1 MARPQKTGLDY
12 FPVDVYCD
20 NKIKL
25 IEASF
30 GLQGFAVI
38 VKLWQK
44 IYADQGYYCDF
55 DEESAL
61 LFAAENHI
69 DLKLLLALVEAACRR
84 GIFDQGIYE
93 AHRVL
98 TSHGIQKR
106 YLEGAHRRNTVN
118 LDSRFL
124 LLTEEELTDN
134 VAIDGVSV
142 NKNPVNADKS
152 TQSKEKKRKEK
163 NSIGYSRQ
171 PGNAA
176 HTKKTDS
183 LPKKSA
189 FCNFTDTN
197 PVDYAAL
204 EEQLLDRMVD
214 EDERH

>member
-12 FPVDVYCD
+12 FPVDVHCD

-25 IEASF
+25 IEASY
-30 GLQGFAVI
+30 GLEGFAVI
-38 VKLWQK
+38 IRLWQK
-44 IYADQGYYCDF
+44 IYAEQGYYCDF

-61 LFAAENHI
+61 LFAAENRI
-69 DLKLLLALVEAACRR
+69 DVKRLLALTEDACRR
-84 GIFDQGIYE
+84 GIFDQGIYK

-106 YLEGAHRRNTVN
+106 YLEGAHRRNMVN

-124 LLTEEELTDN
+124 LLAEDELTDN
-134 VAIDGVSV
+134 VTIDGVSV
-142 NKNPVNADKS
+142 NKNRVNDVKS
-152 TQSKEKKRKEK
+152 TQSKEKKKKEK
-163 NSIGYSRQ
+163 DSIGYGRQ
-171 PGNAA
+171 PEKAA

-189 FCNFTDTN
+189 FCNFPDTN
-197 PVDYAAL
+197 PIDYAAL

-214 EDERH
+214 ENVC